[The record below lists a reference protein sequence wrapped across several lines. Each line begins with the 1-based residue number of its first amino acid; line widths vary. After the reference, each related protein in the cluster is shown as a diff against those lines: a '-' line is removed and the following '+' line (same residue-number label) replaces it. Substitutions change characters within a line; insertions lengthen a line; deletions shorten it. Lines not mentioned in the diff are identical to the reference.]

1 MDLREI
7 HLVKDDKGFVTNII
21 TPKALVDDDIDIEWV
36 QFDVE
41 KTKTANPNGVSGNT
55 TGIDNHL
62 YLLGYTNED
71 IPPPIISQGY
81 RIGARVGD
89 KVYLED
95 DTKFAEIFMTDGPVN
110 ASNRIADGTNSSVK
124 LYTDVT
130 TSTPLNRPE
139 VTIYN
144 TTQHNLKNG
153 ESIRIFS
160 EDGDLPEG
168 LEEEQSI
175 LCNHSR
181 KKSWSSKW

>member
-1 MDLREI
+1 M
-7 HLVKDDKGFVTNII
+7 
-21 TPKALVDDDIDIEWV
+21 
-36 QFDVE
+36 
-41 KTKTANPNGVSGNT
+41 
-55 TGIDNHL
+55 

-95 DTKFAEIFMTDGPVN
+95 DAKFAEILMTDGPVN
-110 ASNRIADGTNSSVK
+110 ASNRTADGANSSVK

-130 TSTPLNRPE
+130 TSTPLNSPE

-168 LEEEQSI
+168 LKRTKFIMQLLHERNPGQANGRPDNVSLTGSQFKLHLLLQMQNHKLPSI
-175 LCNHSR
+175 FQLMVVQVKN
-181 KKSWSSKW
+181 